1 MKNFRG
7 ALLGLVFFACYGL
20 QAPLAA
26 EVFGTVEE
34 GLGQL
39 AQAIVEKSNAAD
51 RTTIAILPFA
61 NADGT
66 CSVLSSYIVDELTLR
81 LFSVVDSKLEIVER
95 SQLEALLA
103 EMKTGASGLLNPETT
118 KQLGNLS
125 GVSALALGTITV
137 IGDQI
142 RVNARLVATDTGKTI
157 SAAAVNIPKTSAI
170 EELLAQ
176 PVTTGLICGDTD
188 AGSASASKPAKAGG
202 SGNKSA
208 GSGTA
213 TPFSQGDLQFEIASI
228 SRLKDH
234 SRVTVVLQITNTGT
248 EPKNAIWVNSVPV
261 LIDNVGGAMYLDVLA
276 GMDQCHKDANYS
288 GNSGWFDEA
297 PGDCANTNRDSYVT
311 LWPGNIATVNLVF
324 ARWENGTG
332 DQTLDGDSMSLSGVM
347 QVIES
352 DGSGGDGVTRNISVS
367 IPGLAVAK

>member
-1 MKNFRG
+1 MNNLKG
-7 ALLGLVFFACYGL
+7 ALFGLALAACNGL

-26 EVFGTVEE
+26 EVSGTVEE

-81 LFSVVDSKLEIVER
+81 LFSVTDSKLEIVER

-176 PVTTGLICGDTD
+176 PVTTGLICGGPDS
-188 AGSASASKPAKAGG
+188 GSASVGKPAKAGG
-202 SGNKSA
+202 SGKA
-208 GSGTA
+208 GTF
-213 TPFSQGDLQFEIASI
+213 TQGELQFEVASI

-234 SRVTVVLQITNTGT
+234 SRVTVALQITNIGT
-248 EPKNAIWVNSVPV
+248 EPKNAIWVKSIPV
-261 LIDNVGGAMYLDVLA
+261 LIDNAGGAMYLSVLA
-276 GMDQCHKDANYS
+276 GLNQCHTNY
-288 GNSGWFDEA
+288 GGEWFNSD
-297 PGDCANTNRDSYVT
+297 PKYCAQDNRDFYVT

-324 ARWENGTG
+324 AQWKDGTG
-332 DQTLDGDSMSLSGVM
+332 DKTMDGDSVSFAGVM
-347 QVIES
+347 QVIDS

-367 IPGLAVAK
+367 IPGIAIPK

>member
-1 MKNFRG
+1 MKNLRG
-7 ALLGLVFFACYGL
+7 ALLGLLFFACCGL

-26 EVFGTVEE
+26 GVSGTVEE

-103 EMKTGASGLLNPETT
+103 EMKAGASGLLNPETT

-176 PVTTGLICGDTD
+176 PVTTGLICGDPD
-188 AGSASASKPAKAGG
+188 SGSASVGKPAKAGG
-202 SGNKSA
+202 SGKA
-208 GSGTA
+208 TA
-213 TPFSQGDLQFEIASI
+213 FTQGELQFEVASI

-234 SRVTVVLQITNTGT
+234 SRVTVVLQITNIGT
-248 EPKNAIWVNSVPV
+248 EPKEAIWVKSAPS
-261 LIDNVGGAMYLDVLA
+261 LIDDAGGAMYLA
-276 GMDQCHKDANYS
+276 GLTGMNQCHYYDN
-288 GNSGWFDEA
+288 WFDRN
-297 PGDCANTNRDSYVT
+297 PGDCGGSDTRDFYVT
-311 LWPGNIATVNLVF
+311 LWPGQIVTVSLVF
-324 ARWENGTG
+324 AQWRDATG
-332 DQTLDGDSMSLSGVM
+332 DKTLDGDIVSLSGVM
-347 QVIES
+347 QVINS
-352 DGSGGDGVTRNISVS
+352 NGSGGDTAARNISVS
-367 IPGLAVAK
+367 IPGIAVAK